1 MKLTT
6 MLDCLSLRR
15 QKMSKPQLK
24 KEQQDNNEFIFKH
37 KGRVIPPPNTKIEDV
52 GEVIFCRD
60 IMTAFVIVHK
70 HK

>member
-1 MKLTT
+1 
-6 MLDCLSLRR
+6 
-15 QKMSKPQLK
+15 MSKPQLK
-24 KEQQDNNEFIFKH
+24 KEQQDNNEFIFKKH
-37 KGRVIPPPNTKIEDV
+37 KGRVIPPPDLPKIEDV

>member
-1 MKLTT
+1 MNK
-6 MLDCLSLRR
+6 S
-15 QKMSKPQLK
+15 QPK
-24 KEQQDNNEFIFKH
+24 KEQQDNKEFIFKH
-37 KGRVIPPPNTKIEDV
+37 KVRVVPPPHAKIEDV

>member
-1 MKLTT
+1 
-6 MLDCLSLRR
+6 
-15 QKMSKPQLK
+15 MSEPQLK
-24 KEQQDNNEFIFKH
+24 KEQQDNKGFPNEFILN
-37 KGRVIPPPNTKIEDV
+37 KGRVIPPPDLPKIEDA

>member
-1 MKLTT
+1 
-6 MLDCLSLRR
+6 
-15 QKMSKPQLK
+15 MSKPQLK
-24 KEQQDNNEFIFKH
+24 KEQQDNNEFIFKKH
-37 KGRVIPPPNTKIEDV
+37 KGRVIPPPHAKIEDV

>member
-1 MKLTT
+1 
-6 MLDCLSLRR
+6 
-15 QKMSKPQLK
+15 MSKSQPK

-37 KGRVIPPPNTKIEDV
+37 KGRVISPPHTKIEDV

-60 IMTAFVIVHK
+60 IVTAFVIVHK

>member
-1 MKLTT
+1 MG
-6 MLDCLSLRR
+6 
-15 QKMSKPQLK
+15 KPPLK
-24 KEQQDNNEFIFKH
+24 KEQQDNNEFIPKH
-37 KGRVIPPPNTKIEDV
+37 KGRVIPPQDLPKIEDA

>member
-1 MKLTT
+1 MNK
-6 MLDCLSLRR
+6 S
-15 QKMSKPQLK
+15 QLK
-24 KEQQDNNEFIFKH
+24 KEQQDNNEFILN
-37 KGRVIPPPNTKIEDV
+37 KGRVIPPPHAKIEDV

>member
-1 MKLTT
+1 MIK
-6 MLDCLSLRR
+6 S
-15 QKMSKPQLK
+15 QLE
-24 KEQQDNNEFIFKH
+24 KEQQNNKEFNFKH
-37 KGRVIPPPNTKIEDV
+37 KCRVIPPPDLPKIEDA

>member
-1 MKLTT
+1 MTE
-6 MLDCLSLRR
+6 SQR
-15 QKMSKPQLK
+15 K

-37 KGRVIPPPNTKIEDV
+37 KGRVIPPPDLPKIEDV